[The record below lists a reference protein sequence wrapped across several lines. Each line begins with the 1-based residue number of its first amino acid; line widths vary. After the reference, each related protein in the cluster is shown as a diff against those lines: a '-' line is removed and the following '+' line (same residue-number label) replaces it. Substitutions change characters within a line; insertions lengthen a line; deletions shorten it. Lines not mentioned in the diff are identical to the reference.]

1 MTIICSNC
9 QTELPAGARFCMNCG
24 QPVVSLTAEDEAR
37 KKRMVTAAPQTLVE
51 KAQAANRLSGERRIV
66 TALFIDV
73 VGSRLLALHLGQAN
87 AEEIIYAGLDLACP
101 IIYRYEGTIAH
112 LQEDE
117 LLVFFGA
124 PVAHEDDPVRAVRA
138 AMEVLSEIK
147 AYAQTVKAAHGIDFE
162 VRISLSTGP
171 VQTGPIGEDLQYQY
185 TALGDSLTL
194 AAQMEATKRSMCVLV
209 SESTY
214 RFIAPIFECADLG
227 QVDLSSASNESVQKI
242 RMYEVKGL
250 LSAPGQTRGLAG
262 LESPMVGR
270 LSELAGLV
278 QLSRAVQ
285 AGLGRAVV
293 ILGEPGMGKT
303 RLVQEWRKG
312 IDHSMPPGTVR
323 WLEGRCFSFGQ
334 EMAFHLV
341 SSLLHSMIQL
351 PETSN
356 EPERRA
362 AFQNMIEK
370 LFPNLEDQLEI
381 FPVLGDLLG
390 LKLEGEA
397 LERVRYLD
405 AQAHQIQ
412 GQSAMRRLLVA
423 LATRQ
428 PLIIVLED
436 LHWADPS
443 SVSFLSAMLPLA
455 AAEPV
460 LFCLVLREERQAAG
474 MQLVDAA
481 REALGGRLSVL
492 TLNALNPNESRQMV
506 ANLLEIEALP
516 DTTRE
521 LILRK
526 AEGNPFFVEEVI
538 RMLIDR
544 GAIIQMNGKWQ
555 TGVNISEIDIP
566 DNLQGLL
573 SARIDRLPDEVKQT
587 LRVAAVI
594 GRQFSL
600 KILAHILNDNW
611 EKRE

>member
-1 MTIICSNC
+1 MTITCSNC

-24 QPVVSLTAEDEAR
+24 QPVTSASVEDQRR
-37 KKRMVTAAPQTLVE
+37 KKRMVAAAPQTLVE

-66 TALFIDV
+66 TAMFIDV
-73 VGSRLLALHLGQAN
+73 VGSRSLAQQVGQLK

-138 AMEVLSEIK
+138 AIEVLEEIK
-147 AYAQTVKAAHGIDFE
+147 AYARTTQDTHGVEFE

-171 VQTGPIGEDLQYQY
+171 VRTGPIGEDLQYEY
-185 TALGDSLTL
+185 RALGGSLNL
-194 AAQMEATKRSMCVLV
+194 AAQMEATKRSMCILV

-227 QVDLSSASNESVQKI
+227 LVGVPSTGEAPVQKVH
-242 RMYEVKGL
+242 MYEIKNL

-270 LSELAGLV
+270 LSELAMLV

-293 ILGEPGMGKT
+293 IQGEPGMGKT
-303 RLVQEWRKG
+303 RLVSEWRKA
-312 IDHSMPPGTVR
+312 IDQAGPPGAVR
-323 WLEGRCFSFGQ
+323 WLEGRCFSYGE
-334 EMAFHLV
+334 EMALHLV
-341 SSLLHSMIQL
+341 SSLLHSLIRL
-351 PETSN
+351 PETTN
-356 EPERRA
+356 EPERRVT
-362 AFQNMIEK
+362 FKTIVEN
-370 LFPNLEDQLEI
+370 LFPSHEEQLEI
-381 FPVLGDLLG
+381 YPVLGTILG
-390 LKLEGEA
+390 LKLEDEA
-397 LERVRYLD
+397 LERVRYMD
-405 AQAHQIQ
+405 AQAHQAQ
-412 GQSAMRRLLVA
+412 GQSAMRRLLVT
-423 LATRQ
+423 LAARQ
-428 PLIIVLED
+428 PLIVVLED

-443 SVSFLSAMLPLA
+443 SVSLLSAMLPLA
-455 AAEPV
+455 ASESI
-460 LFCLVLREERQAAG
+460 LFCLVLREEREAPG
-474 MQLVDAA
+474 MQMVAAA
-481 REALGGRLSVL
+481 REALGGRLSLL
-492 TLNALNPNESRQMV
+492 TLNALNPTESRQLV
-506 ANLLEIEALP
+506 SNLLEIEALP
-516 DTTRE
+516 EKTRE
-521 LILRK
+521 LILHK

-544 GAIIQMNGKWQ
+544 RAILQVNGKWQ
-555 TGVNISEIDIP
+555 AGENISEIDIP

-573 SARIDRLPDEVKQT
+573 RARMDRLPEEVKQT

-600 KILAHILNDNW
+600 KVLAHILNENW
-611 EKRE
+611 EK